1 MTFGR
6 RVLHITLWGL
16 GGLLVLGLA
25 GILWLR
31 QSPYWAGFTLFAE
44 PHRVENFR
52 AMDRI
57 FPSRPVPRNG
67 SVRAFDADPR
77 PLPATYRYDGAE
89 RDLAAFLD
97 RTVTTGIVVVHRGA
111 ITHEAYHLGAD
122 GTSPFT
128 SWSVAKSVVSA
139 LIGIAVEEGRIA
151 SIRDPISAYVPALA
165 DSAYGDVPIEDALT
179 MSSGVAFDEGYDN
192 PFSDI
197 NMVFIR
203 AMALREPVEQT
214 LARLKRARLPGTFN
228 DYVSADTMA
237 LGLVLESVTGMPLAD
252 YLAAR
257 LWGPMGAEA
266 SASWSTDLLGREF
279 ALCCVNATLR
289 DWARFGRLYLEGGAR
304 EDRQIVP
311 AAWVAASVN
320 LGAPH
325 LQPGEN
331 PASSWMFGYGYKWW
345 IPEDPQGDFLAIGV
359 WGQYVYIDPV
369 RERPSDLEATQ
380 QPRQSERRHA
390 RTQKCPRRAPGN
402 LFDGV
407 ARRLRPRRQRRDG
420 AAGDRLARRRRPG
433 GPEMPPGGPL
443 LMLVLMPEGV
453 FRRGFQLALWGCVLV
468 VAWLA
473 FAPFTEPAG
482 FSWDKAN
489 HVLAFCVVLYIGLRA
504 WVGWRLQRPRVPS
517 RSRP

>member
-67 SVRAFDADPR
+67 SVWAFDADPR
-77 PLPATYRYDGAE
+77 PLPTTYRYDGAE
-89 RDLAAFLD
+89 QDLAAFLD
-97 RTVTTGIVVVHRGA
+97 RTVTTGIVVVHLGA

-122 GTSPFT
+122 ETSPFT
-128 SWSVAKSVVSA
+128 SWSVAKSIVSA

-311 AAWVAASVN
+311 ADWVAASVN
-320 LGAPH
+320 PGAPH

-331 PASSWMFGYGYKWW
+331 PASSWTLGYGYKWW
-345 IPEDPQGDFLAIGV
+345 IPEDPQGDFLAIGI

-369 RERPSDLEATQ
+369 REVVIVKTSADPD
-380 QPRQSERRHA
+380 
-390 RTQKCPRRAPGN
+390 
-402 LFDGV
+402 FDDNDNETV
-407 ARRLRPRRQRRDG
+407 A
-420 AAGDRLARRRRPG
+420 A
-433 GPEMPPGGPL
+433 
-443 LMLVLMPEGV
+443 
-453 FRRGFQLALWGCVLV
+453 
-468 VAWLA
+468 
-473 FAPFTEPAG
+473 
-482 FSWDKAN
+482 
-489 HVLAFCVVLYIGLRA
+489 LRA
-504 WVGWRLQRPRVPS
+504 IARAAAND
-517 RSRP
+517 